1 MGFEPRPCWPTLAGG
16 LWSAPSFQLGVR
28 DALHAEVQE
37 SQKPAR
43 HPAFTWV
50 DTQALPLPDMVS
62 SLSLKEGEEGWVP
75 WQILAT
81 SSLPPTPTQSHLLD
95 LGPPLLV
102 PLCSS
107 YMEISHYMEISPA
120 LSKETWA
127 RGL

>member
-1 MGFEPRPCWPTLAGG
+1 
-16 LWSAPSFQLGVR
+16 
-28 DALHAEVQE
+28 
-37 SQKPAR
+37 
-43 HPAFTWV
+43 
-50 DTQALPLPDMVS
+50 MVS

-81 SSLPPTPTQSHLLD
+81 SSLPPAPTLSHLLD